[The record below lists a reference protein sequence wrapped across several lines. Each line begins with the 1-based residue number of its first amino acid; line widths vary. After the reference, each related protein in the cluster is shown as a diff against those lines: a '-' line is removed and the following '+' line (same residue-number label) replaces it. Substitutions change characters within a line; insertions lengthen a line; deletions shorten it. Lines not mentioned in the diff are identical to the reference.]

1 MDETGGIPDDPL
13 DPLDPFDRL
22 DPAALD
28 LNLLRV
34 FAAVHRCRSVSRAAE
49 QLGMSQPAASSAIA
63 RLRRELRDPLFAR
76 AHHGVRP
83 TPVADQLA
91 RAVSQAFGL
100 LAEALG
106 DSLRFDPARSRR
118 RFRLHL
124 SDIGEA
130 RFLPALMAELG
141 QRAPGVTIDC
151 RVAEPERLPGLL
163 DSGELDFAFGYL
175 PSVNSTAATQRW
187 PLVEDHYTLLLRQ
200 GHPLQ
205 AALAAARDDDTA
217 LREVLGQLGYGVVR
231 SHSETLAILQSLNLS
246 DRVRLSASH
255 FLALP
260 AIVRRSE
267 LGVVMPAELAREW
280 VSSGEFSLIDLPGHW
295 PAFVVSL
302 HASRLRQPDAAQAW
316 LGEVLRGLFGGGA
329 GRWRS
334 GHPLTVR

>member
-13 DPLDPFDRL
+13 DPFDPFDRL

-200 GHPLQ
+200 GHPQQ
-205 AALAAARDDDTA
+205 AALAAARHDDTA
-217 LREVLGQLGYGVVR
+217 LRAEMGQLGYGVVR

-280 VSSGEFSLIDLPGHW
+280 VQGGEFSQIDLPGHW

-302 HASRLRQPDAAQAW
+302 HVSRLRQPDAAQAW

-329 GRWRS
+329 VGVGEAGIR
-334 GHPLTVR
+334 

>member
-1 MDETGGIPDDPL
+1 MDETSGIFD
-13 DPLDPFDRL
+13 DPFDRL

-100 LAEALG
+100 LADALG

-141 QRAPGVTIDC
+141 QRAPGVTLDC
-151 RVAEPERLPGLL
+151 RVAEAERIPGLL

-175 PSVNSTAATQRW
+175 SAVQASGATPATRSTRAW
-187 PLVEDHYTLLLRQ
+187 PLIEDHYTLLLRQ
-200 GHPLQ
+200 GHPQLGALAAAQGDPNPADPGSALQ
-205 AALAAARDDDTA
+205 AAL
-217 LREVLGQLGYGVVR
+217 GGLGYAVVR
-231 SHSETLAILQSLNLS
+231 SHSETLAILHSLDLA

-260 AIVRRSE
+260 AIVRRSD
-267 LGVVMPAELAREW
+267 LGVVMPAELANEW
-280 VSSGEFSLIDLPGHW
+280 VRGGDFTRIDLPGHW
-295 PAFVVSL
+295 PSFVVSL

-316 LGEVLRGLFGGGA
+316 LAEVVRGLFGGGTT
-329 GRWRS
+329 G
-334 GHPLTVR
+334 P

>member
-1 MDETGGIPDDPL
+1 MDETGPA
-13 DPLDPFDRL
+13 
-22 DPAALD
+22 PAANPAADPSVTADAASID

-34 FAAVHRCRSVSRAAE
+34 FEAVHRSRSVSRAAE
-49 QLGMSQPAASSAIA
+49 LLGMSQPAASSAIA
-63 RLRRELRDPLFAR
+63 RLRHQLRDPLFAR
-76 AHHGVRP
+76 ARNGVRP
-83 TPVADQLA
+83 TPAADRLA
-91 RAVSQAFGL
+91 LAVGQALAL

-106 DSLRFDPARSRR
+106 DSLRFDPATSRR
-118 RFRLHL
+118 HFRLHL

-151 RVAEPERLPGLL
+151 RVAEPDRLPGLL

-205 AALAAARDDDTA
+205 PALDAARDDDAA
-217 LREVLGQLGYGVVR
+217 LREGLGRLGYGVVR

-260 AIVRRSE
+260 AIVRRSD
-267 LGVVMPAELAREW
+267 LGVVMPAELAIEW

-316 LGEVLRGLFGGGA
+316 LGEVLRGVFGTGA
-329 GRWRS
+329 VPVGATSALR
-334 GHPLTVR
+334 

>member
-1 MDETGGIPDDPL
+1 MDETGGILDDPR
-13 DPLDPFDRL
+13 DPFDRL

-100 LAEALG
+100 LADALG

-141 QRAPGVTIDC
+141 QRAPGVTLDC
-151 RVAEPERLPGLL
+151 RVAEPERIPGLL

-175 PSVNSTAATQRW
+175 SAVQASGATPATRSTRAW

-200 GHPLQ
+200 GHPLRDALS
-205 AALAAARDDDTA
+205 AAQGDDAA
-217 LREVLGQLGYGVVR
+217 LREGLARLGYGVVR
-231 SHSETLAILQSLNLS
+231 SHSETLAILDSLQLA

-260 AIVRRSE
+260 AIVRRSD
-267 LGVVMPAELAREW
+267 LGVVMPAELANEW
-280 VSSGEFSLIDLPGHW
+280 VRGGDFTRIDLPGHW
-295 PAFVVSL
+295 PSFVVSL

-316 LGEVLRGLFGGGA
+316 LGEVVRGLFGGG
-329 GRWRS
+329 
-334 GHPLTVR
+334 

>member
-1 MDETGGIPDDPL
+1 MDETGGIPD
-13 DPLDPFDRL
+13 DPFDRL

-100 LAEALG
+100 LADALG

-141 QRAPGVTIDC
+141 QRAPGVTLDC
-151 RVAEPERLPGLL
+151 RVAEAERIPGLL

-175 PSVNSTAATQRW
+175 SAVQASGATPATRSTRAW

-200 GHPLQ
+200 GHPQLAALSAAQGDEAALQ
-205 AALAAARDDDTA
+205 AALS
-217 LREVLGQLGYGVVR
+217 GLGYAVVR
-231 SHSETLAILQSLNLS
+231 SHSETLAILHSLDLA

-260 AIVRRSE
+260 AIVRRSD
-267 LGVVMPAELAREW
+267 LGVVMPAELANEW
-280 VSSGEFSLIDLPGHW
+280 VRGGDFTRIDLPGHW
-295 PAFVVSL
+295 PSFVVSL

-316 LGEVLRGLFGGGA
+316 LAEVVRGLFGGGP
-329 GRWRS
+329 RS
-334 GHPLTVR
+334 S